1 MARALTMRRPY
12 AIVVCCLGVVLAV
25 PIAGTESNSMA
36 PDTNIYVE
44 DFDEAWTFVRD
55 TYAYFEDDVDWTK
68 ARDVLQPRAARIQDR
83 EAFIGLLEELI
94 EHLCDHH
101 AHLGVNTPSSP
112 RLIPSGSDLW
122 AEHRDGEAYITDVR
136 PGSNAERAGLRPKMQ
151 IFSINDRPTREAVT
165 ARLPVGLSLDNSIAR
180 DWALRTLLA
189 GCHNVSVTVEV
200 RDGERDQVI
209 EFEPGER
216 DRPNEPLTSSIL
228 ELNIGYVRIHDSLGF
243 EGTKFA
249 WDAAL
254 DKFTTTRGLIL
265 DLRDTPGGGNTRV
278 ARALIGRLI
287 SVELPYQRHELPNR
301 EQREKVRHSW
311 VERVK
316 PRGLNA
322 YDEPVAVLVGRWTA
336 SMGEGVAIGLDAM
349 QRARVFGS
357 SMAGLRGA
365 IHSRKLTHTNVSI
378 QVPAERLYHVN
389 GTPREAFVPE
399 VVVEQ
404 KIGEDAPLIAAI
416 QWLDQL

>member
-1 MARALTMRRPY
+1 MRCPY
-12 AIVVCCLGVVLAV
+12 AIVACCLYVMLAV
-25 PIAGTESNSMA
+25 PITGTESDSMA

-55 TYAYFEDDVDWTK
+55 AYAYFEDDVDWTK
-68 ARDVLQPRAARIQDR
+68 ARDVLRPRAARIQDR

-122 AEHRDGEAYITDVR
+122 AEHRDGEAYIVDVR

-151 IFSINDRPTREAVT
+151 IVSINDQPTREAVT
-165 ARLPVGLSLDNSIAR
+165 ARLPVGLSSDNSIAR

-189 GCHNVSVTVEV
+189 GRHNASVSVEV
-200 RDGERDQVI
+200 RDGERDQVV
-209 EFEPGER
+209 EFEPGETN
-216 DRPNEPLTSSIL
+216 RPSEPLTSRIL

-243 EGTKFA
+243 GGTKFA

-254 DKFTTTRGLIL
+254 KDLTTTRGLIL
-265 DLRDTPGGGNTRV
+265 DLRDTPGGGNTSV

-287 SVELPYQRHELPNR
+287 SVELPYQRHELPNNER
-301 EQREKVRHSW
+301 REKARHSW

-322 YDEPVAVLVGRWTA
+322 YDKPVAVLVGRWTA

-365 IHSRKLTHTNVSI
+365 IYSRKLTHTNVSV
-378 QVPAERLYHVN
+378 QVPAERLYHLD

-404 KIGEDAPLIAAI
+404 KTGEDAPLIAAI

>member
-1 MARALTMRRPY
+1 MRRLRY
-12 AIVVCCLGVVLAV
+12 MVSCCLGVVVAV
-25 PIAGTESNSMA
+25 PFAGTVSNSMA
-36 PDTNIYVE
+36 LDTNIYLE

-55 TYAYFEDDVDWTK
+55 TYAYFEYDVDWTK
-68 ARDVLQPRAARIQDR
+68 ARDVLRPRAARIQDQ
-83 EAFIGLLEELI
+83 ETFIGLLEELI

-122 AEHRDGEAYITDVR
+122 AEHRDGEAYISAVR
-136 PGSNAERAGLRPKMQ
+136 SDSNAERAGLRPKMRVV
-151 IFSINDRPTREAVT
+151 SINGRPTHEAVT
-165 ARLPVGLSLDNSIAR
+165 DRLPVGLSSDNSIAR

-189 GCHNVSVTVEV
+189 GRHNASVSVAVSE
-200 RDGERDQVI
+200 GERDQIV
-209 EFEPGER
+209 EFEPGGR
-216 DRPNEPLTSSIL
+216 DRPSEPLTARIL

-243 EGTKFA
+243 EETKSA

-254 DKFTTTRGLIL
+254 EDLTATRGLIL
-265 DLRDTPGGGNTRV
+265 DLRDTPGGGNTSV

-287 SVELPYQRHELPNR
+287 SVELPYQRHELPNK
-301 EQREKVRHSW
+301 EHSEKARHSW
-311 VERVK
+311 VERVE
-316 PRGLNA
+316 PRGLNT
-322 YDEPVAVLVGRWTA
+322 YDKPVAVLVGRWTA

-349 QRARVFGS
+349 QRGRVFGS

-365 IHSRKLTHTNVSI
+365 IYSRKLTHTDIPV
-378 QVPAERLYHVN
+378 QVPAERLYHLD

-404 KIGEDAPLIAAI
+404 KIGEDATFNAAI
-416 QWLDQL
+416 LWLDRL